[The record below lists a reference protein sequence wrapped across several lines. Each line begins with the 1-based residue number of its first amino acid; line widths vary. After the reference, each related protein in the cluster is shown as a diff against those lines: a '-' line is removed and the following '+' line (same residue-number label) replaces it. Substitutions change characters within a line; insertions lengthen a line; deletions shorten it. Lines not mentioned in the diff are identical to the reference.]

1 MHNPRLF
8 LSRAGFFSKPGLLP
22 WDTGR
27 PPDLS
32 QSLLG
37 RAYKGSF
44 TSVIA
49 KKHPSRQKYQKKQR
63 HCRDD
68 SWQERLADVVTP
80 LWRLSYEAQLKVK
93 FEAQKKLLQSL
104 ESHLKVLHGVSDT
117 VAAHQSE
124 GLRCLLHPIIP
135 SPTTTGYRNKSTFS
149 VYRSPDGNPKTV
161 GYYLGT
167 WKDGNVV
174 CLPCN
179 HLKNIPEKHSQV
191 AQYYEV
197 FLRQSSVEPCLLFH
211 EGGHWR
217 ELVVR
222 TNRQGHTMAI
232 VTFHPQG
239 LSEEEVCVQK
249 VTLKDFFT
257 KGPGAICE
265 LTSLYFQEST
275 MTRCS
280 HQQSPYQLLF
290 GEPHIFEDLL
300 GLKIRISP
308 DAFFQINTAGAEMLY
323 RIIGELSG
331 VNSESLLLD
340 ICCGTGKWPP

>member
-135 SPTTTGYRNKSTFS
+135 S
-149 VYRSPDGNPKTV
+149 VSP
-161 GYYLGT
+161 
-167 WKDGNVV
+167 
-174 CLPCN
+174 CLPRSYLLWPWN
-179 HLKNIPEKHSQV
+179 ELSNI
-191 AQYYEV
+191 
-197 FLRQSSVEPCLLFH
+197 
-211 EGGHWR
+211 HWA
-217 ELVVR
+217 LAGVR
-222 TNRQGHTMAI
+222 W
-232 VTFHPQG
+232 
-239 LSEEEVCVQK
+239 LS
-249 VTLKDFFT
+249 
-257 KGPGAICE
+257 
-265 LTSLYFQEST
+265 
-275 MTRCS
+275 
-280 HQQSPYQLLF
+280 
-290 GEPHIFEDLL
+290 
-300 GLKIRISP
+300 
-308 DAFFQINTAGAEMLY
+308 
-323 RIIGELSG
+323 RIICSFFYLQWPRG
-331 VNSESLLLD
+331 V
-340 ICCGTGKWPP
+340 GTVIL